1 MNEPLPL
8 YQFQQEDVDRLTQM
22 PSLADASEMGT
33 GKTLKGVAYDLAF
46 RSAADS
52 NIQKP
57 VTLVVAPLNVGPT
70 WVRWF
75 KRQAPHLRIGR
86 LDPKNRGPFIQS
98 IRRRTLD
105 VYIMHW
111 DALRL
116 MPELREVAFFHIIAD
131 EAHRASNRKAQQTRA
146 LKGLRTIHKTAL
158 SGTLSGNKPPGL
170 WSPLN
175 WLYPKEFRSYWS
187 FYNTYTDFEI
197 VYPAGYHKFKG
208 PKNLEQLHETIGPIY
223 TRHMKKEQCCVHHPE
238 GVMPW
243 LPDKYYS
250 QVWVDLA
257 PKQRRIYD
265 QMRKNQ
271 LAWVGEHEDSPIMAS
286 VVVAQMVRLQQFAV
300 ANADVIDDRVV
311 LSDPSSKLDA
321 LMEII
326 DDNPDKQFVVFS
338 QFKQL
343 VNLAAARLDKAGV
356 TNVVLSGD
364 TPQAVRNTLEDDFE
378 AGKYRVFV
386 GVIAAGGV
394 GLTLTAADTVIFLD
408 RSWSPMDNAQA
419 EDRLHRDGQKSNAV
433 HVIDIMARNTID
445 LGRHQDLKRKWS
457 WIKALLGDKVQ
468 QTALAEEAA

>member
-1 MNEPLPL
+1 
-8 YQFQQEDVDRLTQM
+8 M
-22 PSLADASEMGT
+22 PALADASEMGT

-46 RSAADS
+46 RAATG
-52 NIQKP
+52 NGIKKP
-57 VTLVVAPLNVGPT
+57 ITLVVAPLNVGPT

-86 LDPKNRGPFIQS
+86 LDPKNRGPFVQS
-98 IRRRTLD
+98 VRHGNLD

-116 MPELREVAFFHIIAD
+116 MPELREVRFFHIIAD

-146 LKGLRTIHKTAL
+146 LKGLKTIHKTAL

-175 WLYPKEFRSYWS
+175 WLYPKQFTSYWR
-187 FYNTYTDFEI
+187 FYNAYTDFEI
-197 VYPAGYHKFKG
+197 VYPAGYHKVKG
-208 PKNLEQLHETIGPIY
+208 VKNLDHLMEQIQPIY
-223 TRHMKKEQCCVHHPE
+223 TRHLKKEACCSHHPD
-238 GVMPW
+238 GVMSY
-243 LPDKYYS
+243 LPNKYYS

-257 PKQRRIYD
+257 PGQRRIYD
-265 QMRKNQ
+265 QMRKDQ

-300 ANADVIDDRVV
+300 ANAEVSEGTGRVA
-311 LSDPSSKLDA
+311 LTDPSSKLDA
-321 LMEII
+321 LMEILS
-326 DDNPDKQFVVFS
+326 DNPDKQFVVFS

-343 VNLAAARLDKAGV
+343 VNLAAARMAKAGIS
-356 TNVVLSGD
+356 NVVLSGD
-364 TPQAVRNTLEDDFE
+364 TPQAVRDTIEEDFQS
-378 AGKYRVFV
+378 GKYRVFV

-419 EDRLHRDGQKSNAV
+419 EDRLHRDGSERHEAI

-445 LGRHQDLKRKWS
+445 LGRSQDLKRKWS
-457 WIKALLGDKVQ
+457 WIKSVLGDNTETLQ
-468 QTALAEEAA
+468 REEVAS